1 MSGGGGS
8 APKPDPNIG
17 IAALKSAAT
26 GERYL
31 AFMEDQA
38 AITNEWAGQDRARYQ
53 DTFIPIEDRFIAEA
67 QGYDSPERKQKAAAE
82 AVADV
87 RQQQMIAQA
96 GNERR
101 MASMGVNPA
110 SGRFAGEDRR
120 ADTASALAAAGAA
133 NTARRQVEAT
143 GDAMRANAINLGK
156 GLAVNPGTSMG
167 LSNGAASSGFNG
179 AMQGYQTQGSLL
191 NTQYQQQMDA
201 YKAKQSSMGAL
212 GSAIGSVVGAIEWAP
227 IFASS
232 EKIKTDK
239 RKAPGVL
246 DAVKEMR
253 VEKWRYKD
261 GHGDGGEHVGP
272 YAEEFKA
279 KTGLGDGKSI
289 SVIDAV
295 GVTMGA
301 VKELADKVDRMDK
314 KGAKA

>member
-17 IAALKSAAT
+17 IAALKASET

-38 AITNEWAGQDRARYQ
+38 AITNEWAAQDRVRYQ
-53 DTFIPIEDRFIAEA
+53 DTFIPLEDRFIAEA
-67 QGYDSPERKQKAAAE
+67 QGYDSPERKAKAATE

-110 SGRFAGEDRR
+110 SGRFAGEERR
-120 ADTASALAAAGAA
+120 ADTAGALAAAGAA

-156 GLAVNPGTSMG
+156 GLAVNPGTAMG
-167 LSNGAASSGFNG
+167 LSNGAASSGFSG

-191 NTQYQQQMDA
+191 NTQFQQQMDV
-201 YKAKQSSMGAL
+201 YNAKQAQQGML
-212 GSAIGSVVGAIEWAP
+212 GQAVGSVVGALA
-227 IFASS
+227 FGSS

-253 VEKWRYKD
+253 VEKWRYKP
-261 GHGDGGEHVGP
+261 GEGDGKEHVGP